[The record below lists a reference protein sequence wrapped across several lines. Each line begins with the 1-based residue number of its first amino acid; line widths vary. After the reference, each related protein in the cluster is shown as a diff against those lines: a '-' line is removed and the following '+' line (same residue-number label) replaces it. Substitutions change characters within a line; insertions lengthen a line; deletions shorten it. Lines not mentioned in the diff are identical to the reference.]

1 MLDDV
6 EQAETRDGLARIV
19 FDERVPAVAPGQSVT
34 IYRDEECLGGGI
46 VCA

>member
-1 MLDDV
+1 
-6 EQAETRDGLARIV
+6 
-19 FDERVPAVAPGQSVT
+19 PGQSVT